1 VYCSAATAMLVSMLK
16 DKIRMSWD
24 THRNLNGHGGRNRR
38 QSLFDNWLRIS
49 RDAILALKWTC
60 IAL

>member
-1 VYCSAATAMLVSMLK
+1 MLVSMLK